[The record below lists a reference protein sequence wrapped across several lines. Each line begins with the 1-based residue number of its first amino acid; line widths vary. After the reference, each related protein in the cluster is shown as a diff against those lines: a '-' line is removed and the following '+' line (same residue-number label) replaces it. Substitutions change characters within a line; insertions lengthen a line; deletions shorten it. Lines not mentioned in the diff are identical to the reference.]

1 MRKIIALCLTAALL
15 LGLTACTEADL
26 EFAAGP
32 KGGVYWEYGQALA
45 AAIEGE
51 TGLKIEIQETKG
63 ALSNLQIVDVDPDQI
78 TLCQQDLL
86 NHSWNETGLFR
97 TEGNIDSLRAI
108 GAVYTEMLQLVTVDP
123 SIKGVD
129 DLKGKRV
136 SVGLTGSGVYYNAT
150 DILEDAG
157 YGKKDLKIEEF
168 SMEETFEALKKG
180 KLDAA
185 FIFTGLPTPAIED
198 YMAKGELYLIPI
210 EEKYLDLL
218 QRSCEDLIDYS
229 IPAGTYEG
237 QNVPVKTLATKAV
250 LLCGAD
256 CTEEQI
262 YAVTELIF
270 EHSHSIDHPKGE
282 APTLSFATEGIDLP
296 FHKGAAK
303 YYAEQGL
310 ELFTK

>member
-1 MRKIIALCLTAALL
+1 MRKIIALFLTAALL
-15 LGLTACTEADL
+15 LGLTACSEPDL

-32 KGGVYWEYGQALA
+32 KGGIYLEYATALA
-45 AAIEGE
+45 EGIEAE
-51 TGLKIEIQETKG
+51 TGMKVEIQETKG

-78 TLCQQDLL
+78 TLCQLDLL

-108 GAVYTEMLQLVTVDP
+108 GAVYTEMLQLVTTDP
-123 SIKGVD
+123 TIKGVD

-157 YGKKDLKIEEF
+157 YKKKDLKIEEF
-168 SMEETFEALKKG
+168 SMEEAFEAMKTG

-185 FIFTGLPTPAIED
+185 FIFAGLPTPAIED
-198 YMAKGELYLIPI
+198 YIAKEELYLIPI

-218 QRSCEDLIDYS
+218 QRSCEDLADYA
-229 IPAGTYEG
+229 IPAGTYDG
-237 QNVPVKTLATKAV
+237 QDVPVKTLATKAV

-256 CTEEQI
+256 CTEDQI
-262 YAVTELIF
+262 YAITSLLF
-270 EHSHSIDHPKGE
+270 EHSHSIDHPKAGKL
-282 APTLSFATEGIDLP
+282 TLSFATEGIDLP

-303 YYAEQGL
+303 YYAAQGL
-310 ELFTK
+310 EVFTK